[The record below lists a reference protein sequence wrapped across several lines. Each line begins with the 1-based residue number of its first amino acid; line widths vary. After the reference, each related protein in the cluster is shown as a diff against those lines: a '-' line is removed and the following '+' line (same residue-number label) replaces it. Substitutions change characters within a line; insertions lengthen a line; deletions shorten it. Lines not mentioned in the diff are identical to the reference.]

1 MANHVYLKC
10 DNCALEECFII
21 TYNYSI
27 QQRIIANKPLKAIK
41 ICIEKIQEKELIE
54 GKNRKQNGK
63 RIVLRRELT
72 RLLKCNFIF

>member
-1 MANHVYLKC
+1 MIIVL
-10 DNCALEECFII
+10 LEECFII

-63 RIVLRRELT
+63 G
-72 RLLKCNFIF
+72 